1 MRTLVLW
8 DVDHTL
14 INAGGLSR
22 RLYAAAFAKATGRPL
37 ERMAPMAG
45 RTERAIAAETL
56 ALNGLAASEAALL
69 ALCAAL
75 AAEFAAHE
83 ARIGE
88 HGHALPGAAAAL
100 AALARRPDV
109 VQSVLTGNIESV
121 AVSKVTAFGL
131 ADHLDFTI
139 GAYGMDHA
147 DRHQLVRLAQR
158 RAAAVHGQPFARHST
173 VLIGDTPNDVAAGH
187 LGGARVVAVATGFS
201 GRDVLEAAGADVV
214 LDDLTDT
221 SAVLTAVLGT
231 AAGART
237 WSGAVR
243 PCRPVGQDDDA
254 GRQGRGVDEVEHRHR
269 APLEEQVPRAAGA
282 DEEGVHPQP

>member
-1 MRTLVLW
+1 VRRLVLW

-22 RLYAAAFAKATGRPL
+22 RLYAAAFAKVTGRAL

-56 ALNGLAASEAALL
+56 TLNGLAASETALL

-83 ARIGE
+83 AHISE

-121 AVSKVTAFGL
+121 AVRKVAAFGL

-147 DRHQLVRLAQR
+147 DRHHLVRLAQR
-158 RAAAVHGQPFARHST
+158 RAAAAYGQPFAKEST
-173 VLIGDTPNDVAAGH
+173 VLVGDTPNDVMAGH

-201 GRDVLEAAGADVV
+201 GRAALEAAGADAV

-221 SAVLTAVLGT
+221 EAVLAAVL
-231 AAGART
+231 AA
-237 WSGAVR
+237 
-243 PCRPVGQDDDA
+243 DA
-254 GRQGRGVDEVEHRHR
+254 GSPQRSEPAAADVPG
-269 APLEEQVPRAAGA
+269 APSGCPG
-282 DEEGVHPQP
+282 

>member
-1 MRTLVLW
+1 VRTLVLW

-14 INAGGLSR
+14 ISMAGLSR
-22 RLYAAAFAKATGRPL
+22 RLYAAAFAKATGRAL

-56 ALNGLAASEAALL
+56 TLNGLAASEPALL

-83 ARIGE
+83 ARIGAD
-88 HGHALPGAAAAL
+88 GRALPGAAAAL
-100 AALARRPDV
+100 AALARRPDA

-121 AVSKVTAFGL
+121 ARRKLAAFGL
-131 ADHLDFTI
+131 ARHIDFAV

-147 DRHQLVRLAQR
+147 DRHRLVRLAQE
-158 RAAAVHGQPFARHST
+158 RATAAYGQSFTRDST
-173 VLIGDTPNDVAAGH
+173 VLIGDTPNDVAAAH

-201 GRDVLEAAGADVV
+201 DRATLTAAGADVV

-221 SAVLTAVLGT
+221 AAVLAGVLG
-231 AAGART
+231 A
-237 WSGAVR
+237 
-243 PCRPVGQDDDA
+243 PVPHTEGPSDVDHREVDH
-254 GRQGRGVDEVEHRHR
+254 RGLRCD
-269 APLEEQVPRAAGA
+269 G
-282 DEEGVHPQP
+282 

>member
-1 MRTLVLW
+1 MPVVRTLVLW

-14 INAGGLSR
+14 ISAGGLSR
-22 RLYAAAFAKATGRPL
+22 RLYAAAFAKVTGRVL

-56 ALNGLAASEAALL
+56 TLNGLAATETALL

-83 ARIGE
+83 AQISG

-100 AALARRPDV
+100 AALAARPDV

-121 AVSKVTAFGL
+121 ALNKLTAFGL
-131 ADHLDFTI
+131 AGHLDFSV

-147 DRHQLVRLAQR
+147 DRARLVGLAQQ
-158 RAAAVHGQPFARHST
+158 RAAAVYGQPFGKDST
-173 VLIGDTPNDVAAGH
+173 VLIGDTPNDVAAAH

-201 GRDVLEAAGADVV
+201 DRAALADAGADII
-214 LDDLTDT
+214 LDDLTNT
-221 SAVLTAVLGT
+221 GAVLTAVLGAD
-231 AAGART
+231 AAVA
-237 WSGAVR
+237 
-243 PCRPVGQDDDA
+243 PDKHGQA
-254 GRQGRGVDEVEHRHR
+254 QG
-269 APLEEQVPRAAGA
+269 PAATT
-282 DEEGVHPQP
+282 